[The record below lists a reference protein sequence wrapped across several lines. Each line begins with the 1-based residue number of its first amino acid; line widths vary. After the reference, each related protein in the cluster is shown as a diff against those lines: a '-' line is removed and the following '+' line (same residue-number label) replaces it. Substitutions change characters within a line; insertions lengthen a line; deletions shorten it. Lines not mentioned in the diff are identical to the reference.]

1 MLEGEIPNRK
11 LVERIVELSADAML
25 LLDSRGKVTYSICS
39 PSFNLCSE
47 LMGKPLLELWLPEL
61 RREGERII
69 HAAMH
74 GRMLRGI
81 ISGWKSSGHEPVVVS
96 LSLAPLDEENPESGV
111 IVIVRD
117 ITREVEAEKRV
128 SRYIH
133 ELMEYVKH
141 VENSNQL
148 KDTFA
153 DIMRHDLLNPLSA
166 IKSVASTGNIGKEG
180 IELIKKSVERIE
192 KIVSTFSKY
201 ALLHSLE
208 DLDFQE
214 DNLAKMLDEVVDM
227 LAPVAEEKGI
237 SIVRNYPAEIRARF
251 SPFLEEAVANLL
263 SNAIK
268 FSPPRGEVT
277 LEVLVDK
284 FYLTIRVKDQGIG
297 VPDRYKKSIFER
309 FVRGKKEGIQG
320 SGLGLAI
327 VKRIAELHS
336 GEVWVE
342 DNVVEYQD
350 NSGRVHQKK
359 RGSVF
364 VLRIPRGVG

>member
-1 MLEGEIPNRK
+1 MPEGEISDKK
-11 LVERIVELSADAML
+11 LVKRIVDLAIDAIL
-25 LLDSRGKVTYSICS
+25 LLDSKGKVAYCICR

-47 LMGKPLLELWLPEL
+47 LMGKPLLDLWLPEL

-81 ISGWKSSGHEPVVVS
+81 ISGWKSSSHEPAVVS
-96 LSLAPLDEENPESGV
+96 LSLAPLDEENPERGV

-141 VENSNQL
+141 VEKSNQL

-166 IKSVASTGNIGKEG
+166 IKSVVSTGNVEESG

-192 KIVSTFSKY
+192 KIVSSFSKY

-208 DLDFQE
+208 ELDFQE
-214 DNLAKMLDEVVDM
+214 DNLAKMLDEVVDT
-227 LAPVAEEKGI
+227 LAPVAEDKGI
-237 SIVRNYPAEIRARF
+237 RIVKKYPAEIKARF

-277 LEVLVDK
+277 LEVLVDEP
-284 FYLTIRVKDQGIG
+284 YLTIMVKDQGIG
-297 VPDRYKKSIFER
+297 VPDRYKRSIFER
-309 FVRGKKEGIQG
+309 FVRGKKAGIQG

-350 NSGRVHQKK
+350 NSGRVYQKK
-359 RGSVF
+359 QGSVF
-364 VLRIPRGVG
+364 VLRIPRSVE